1 VIIRGRAYSL
11 TQCHVFWGGGRSRG
25 GEVKGVAAPEGRGKL
40 HEGTAL
46 MTGHGEAISRALLGN
61 RWVVS
66 DRGLHTVL
74 TASTPLTSLPLLLWC
89 GLTDWAAHCQHM
101 TSTVSSS
108 VSCVLLSPH

>member
-1 VIIRGRAYSL
+1 M
-11 TQCHVFWGGGRSRG
+11 
-25 GEVKGVAAPEGRGKL
+25 AAPEGRGKL